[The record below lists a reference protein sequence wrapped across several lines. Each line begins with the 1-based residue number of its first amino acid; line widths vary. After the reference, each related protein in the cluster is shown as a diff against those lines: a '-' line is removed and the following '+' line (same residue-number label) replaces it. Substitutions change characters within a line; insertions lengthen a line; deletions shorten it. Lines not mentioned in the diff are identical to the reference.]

1 LEGPVAVCVDRPV
14 LSLDRPFTYLL
25 PPEFDAGVGSLVQVP
40 FHGRLVRGWVLGPSE
55 SFGTRMLGVKEVVS
69 PVRFFDEDM
78 LRLLRWVSERYVAPL
93 AAVIGRAVPPRV
105 ASEESSWG
113 AGARGGGGAPGPLAQ
128 SSHAPLRG
136 AAAADR
142 GQTLSSD
149 LFSSYRNGSALSL
162 ALSAGG
168 GTFVVRPAP
177 EDEVAV
183 AVEAVRTCLAGG
195 RRAIVLVPEAVP
207 VPATA
212 AAIVEAFGERVAILV
227 GGDKRARYRTWLAI
241 AEGRFDVVVGTR
253 PGAFAPLT
261 NLGAI
266 VVSRESHPA
275 HREDRAPYYHVRDVA
290 VARAGFDAAVCVLS
304 AVCPSSEAN
313 ALGVTEVVPST
324 RRWPPVEVVR
334 AGPEGRAPRLVRA
347 LRDTHRGFIFAPL
360 PGYGMAQVCRSCG
373 RPAACAA
380 CGGALRSE
388 EGTVRCIVCEAS
400 GRCAHCGASDFGLR
414 RGGAERVEEWASTV
428 AAVPVRR
435 VAMRGRARLPKAKE
449 ILVGGPESVRDL
461 GPGDL
466 ELVAILDADLAERR
480 PGLASRERALA
491 TWMEAVG
498 WSRPSGRAIVQA
510 DRPSDPAIQALVRGN
525 PDRFHADEAARRAA
539 AGFPV
544 GCAVFRIVGSD
555 ALEAQLADV
564 DPITMLVSSVGEQT
578 VCLLALALEP
588 GRVEVFGRT
597 IRDLAARDI
606 VERVEAE
613 PHL

>member
-1 LEGPVAVCVDRPV
+1 LGSPVAVCIDRPV

-25 PPEFDAGVGSLVQVP
+25 PADLEAGVGSLVQVP
-40 FHGRLVRGWVLGPSE
+40 FHGRLIRGWVLGSSE
-55 SFGTRMLGVKEVVS
+55 SFGTRMLSVKKVVS
-69 PVRFFDEDM
+69 PVRFFDEGM
-78 LRLLRWVSERYVAPL
+78 LDLLRWVSERYVAPL

-105 ASEESSWG
+105 ASEEVGVGGW
-113 AGARGGGGAPGPLAQ
+113 AGARRGGGGPTP
-128 SSHAPLRG
+128 P
-136 AAAADR
+136 
-142 GQTLSSD
+142 SD
-149 LFSSYRNGSALSL
+149 LFSSYRNGDVLSGALGSG
-162 ALSAGG
+162 A

-183 AVEAVRTCLAGG
+183 AVEAVRGCLAGK

-212 AAIVEAFGERVAILV
+212 AAILEAFGDRVGMFI
-227 GGDKRARYRTWLAI
+227 GGDKRARYRMWLEI
-241 AEGRFDVVVGTR
+241 EGGRFDVVVGTR
-253 PGAFAPLT
+253 PAAFAPIED
-261 NLGAI
+261 LGLI

-290 VARAGFDAAVCVLS
+290 LERVRLRRAVCVLS
-304 AVCPSSEAN
+304 ALCPSAEAD
-313 ALGVTEVVPST
+313 ALRSTEVAPST

-334 AGPEGRAPRLVRA
+334 AGPEGRASRLVRA
-347 LRDTHRGFIFAPL
+347 LRVTHRGFIFSPL
-360 PGYGMAQVCRSCG
+360 PGYGMAQVCRACG

-388 EGTVRCIVCEAS
+388 EGVVRCIVCEAP
-400 GRCAHCGASDFGLR
+400 GRCAHCGAVDFGIR

-428 AAVPVRR
+428 APVPVRR
-435 VAMRGRARLPKAKE
+435 VASRGKARLPKANE

-461 GPGDL
+461 GPGGLD
-466 ELVAILDADLAERR
+466 LVAILDADLAERR

-498 WSRPSGRAIVQA
+498 WARPSGGAIVQA

-525 PDRFHADEAARRAA
+525 PDRFHLDESARRDA

-544 GCAVFRIVGSD
+544 GSAVFRIAGS
-555 ALEAQLADV
+555 AELEAQLADL
-564 DPITMLVSSVGEQT
+564 DPITMLVSSVGVQT
-578 VCLLALALEP
+578 VCLLALEP
-588 GRVEVFGRT
+588 GRVSEFGRT

-606 VERVEAE
+606 VARVEAE